1 MAGVLPPPSPSVYNY
16 AKKTKQISKI
26 RITFS
31 LKLPQVYLI
40 GESLLTI
47 LALFTYPFQFS
58 DQAIKLH
65 LWILPKHNHVIY
77 LWKFEPKMPIR
88 KNVWAH

>member
-1 MAGVLPPPSPSVYNY
+1 MSVKRVSTVLQPNEVLNKNSEREWREYSLPPPHLFTITLRKPS
-16 AKKTKQISKI
+16 K
-26 RITFS
+26 FP
-31 LKLPQVYLI
+31 KLPQVYLI

-65 LWILPKHNHVIY
+65 L
-77 LWKFEPKMPIR
+77 
-88 KNVWAH
+88 